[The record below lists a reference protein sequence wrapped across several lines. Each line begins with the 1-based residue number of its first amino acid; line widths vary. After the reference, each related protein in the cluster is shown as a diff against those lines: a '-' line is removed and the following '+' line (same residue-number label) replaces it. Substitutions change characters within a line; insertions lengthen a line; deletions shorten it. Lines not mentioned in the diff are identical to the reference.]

1 MKAGIA
7 GAAVLALFMVLSID
21 VDVARAESA
30 RDADGFIALFDGKS
44 LEGWT
49 PSENKETWHVEDG
62 CLVSGGPRSHLFY
75 SGPVNDH
82 DFRNFEL
89 KADVLTKPGS
99 NSGIYFH
106 TEYQEQDWPFHGYEA
121 QVNNT
126 HTDWKRTGGLYDVVD
141 IREAPVKDDEWFEY
155 DILVQDKHIVLKIND
170 KTTVD
175 YTEPEGG
182 PQVKDKPGRMLSHG
196 TVALQAHDPKST
208 VYFKNVRIKPLP

>member
-1 MKAGIA
+1 MKVGIV
-7 GAAVLALFMVLSID
+7 AVFVLTLVGIGSISSLS
-21 VDVARAESA
+21 ARA
-30 RDADGFIALFDGKS
+30 DNKPNDDGFIALFDGKS

-49 PSENKETWHVEDG
+49 PNENKETWHIEDG

-75 SGPVNDH
+75 SGPVHDH
-82 DFRNFEL
+82 DFKNFEL

-106 TEYQEQDWPFHGYEA
+106 TEYQEKDWPFHGYEA

-155 DILVQDKHIVLKIND
+155 DVMVQDKHIVLKINGQ
-170 KTTVD
+170 TTVD

-182 PQVKDKPGRMLSHG
+182 PKVADKPGRMLSHG
-196 TVALQAHDPKST
+196 TVALQGHDPGSK

>member
-1 MKAGIA
+1 MKAGILFSVA
-7 GAAVLALFMVLSID
+7 LAACATLSFAT
-21 VDVARAESA
+21 VVARAEDKS
-30 RDADGFIALFDGKS
+30 DADGFISLFDGKS

-49 PSENKETWHVEDG
+49 PSENKETWHIEDG
-62 CLVSGGPRSHLFY
+62 CLVSGGKRSHLFY
-75 SGPVNDH
+75 SGPVNEH
-82 DFRNFEL
+82 DFKNFEL

-106 TEYQEQDWPFHGYEA
+106 TEYQEKDWPFKGYEA

-141 IREAPVKDDEWFEY
+141 LREAPAKDDEWFEY

-182 PQVKDKPGRMLSHG
+182 PQVKEKPGRMLSHG
-196 TVALQAHDPKST
+196 TIALQGHDPGSK
-208 VYFKNVRIKPLP
+208 VFFKNIRIKPLP

>member
-1 MKAGIA
+1 MRFGVTGIA
-7 GAAVLALFMVLSID
+7 LLILLTLEGIGQR
-21 VDVARAESA
+21 VAWA
-30 RDADGFIALFDGKS
+30 DNTPGADGFISLFDGKS
-44 LEGWT
+44 LDGWT
-49 PSENKETWHVEDG
+49 PSENKDTWHVEEG

-75 SGPVNDH
+75 SGPVHNH
-82 DFRNFEL
+82 DWTNFEL

-106 TEYQEQDWPFHGYEA
+106 TEYQEKDWPFHGYEA

-126 HTDWKRTGGLYDVVD
+126 HTDWKRTGGLYDVED
-141 IREAPVKDDEWFEY
+141 IRETPVKDDEWFSY
-155 DILVQDKHIVLKIND
+155 DVLVDGKHIVLAIND

-182 PQVKDKPGRMLSHG
+182 PKVKDKPGRMLSHG

-208 VYFKNVRIKPLP
+208 VYFKNVRIKALP

>member
-1 MKAGIA
+1 MKAGILFTVA
-7 GAAVLALFMVLSID
+7 LAACATLLFATV
-21 VDVARAESA
+21 VARAEDKP
-30 RDADGFIALFDGKS
+30 DADGFISLFDGKS

-49 PSENKETWHVEDG
+49 PSENKETWHIEDS
-62 CLVSGGPRSHLFY
+62 CLVSGGKRSHLFY

-82 DFRNFEL
+82 DFKNFEL

-106 TEYQEQDWPFHGYEA
+106 TEYQEKDWPFKGYEA

-141 IREAPVKDDEWFEY
+141 LREAPAKDDEWFEY

-182 PQVKDKPGRMLSHG
+182 PKVKEKPGRMLSHG
-196 TVALQAHDPKST
+196 TIALQGHDPGSK
-208 VYFKNVRIKPLP
+208 VYFKNIRIKPLP